1 MGETIDHMCHGKRV
15 CGGKSTPRGERNY
28 TGGKRKGE
36 NVGMERSYLTP
47 FLCMII
53 IKLIF

>member
-1 MGETIDHMCHGKRV
+1 MGETIDYMGHGKHV

-28 TGGKRKGE
+28 MGGKRKGK
-36 NVGMERSYLTP
+36 NMGMERSYLTP

-53 IKLIF
+53 IKLIS